1 MWIAGSDGKSPDNQ
15 TLARM
20 PEFFMR
26 ILLMLNFLIIIT
38 MAAFM
43 VRSLLGTVHSGEAA
57 AFLEAAGHVPVE
69 AGKIPVMVVI
79 LYSSLVILTT
89 VICNNH
95 WELFAKACGECIL
108 VAAISVTL
116 GMGYTGAMFLVIADV
131 IRYKIDWK
139 ERALYIV
146 SVSMLYIIMNT
157 EMVWKSLNIIP
168 VDVYWTYYSIDF
180 RGFLTAGFS
189 TLKLINIFVFIF
201 YVVIIALA
209 QMSEADR
216 IYSLNLKLQAA
227 NSQLEKYAKESAHN
241 AEIQERNRL
250 AREIHDTI
258 GHSLTGIV
266 TGIEAS
272 IMLMDIDAGA
282 AKKQM
287 QAIEEVARAGITDV
301 RQSVRA
307 LRPDVLEN
315 NKLEDALKKI
325 VNDMRASTG
334 VDIQYE
340 NLAHLEGMSED
351 EEDTVYRIF
360 QESITNSIRH
370 GKATRIECFM
380 RREENYLHIT
390 ISDNG
395 IGCKDVTQGFG
406 LHHMQ
411 ERLNLLQGELNYSG
425 ENGFV
430 VDVKIPVRW
439 GKEKWND

>member
-1 MWIAGSDGKSPDNQ
+1 MWTAGSDVGSPDNQ
-15 TLARM
+15 ILKRM
-20 PEFFMR
+20 PDF
-26 ILLMLNFLIIIT
+26 LLRVLLVLNFLIIIT
-38 MAAFM
+38 MAGFM
-43 VRSLLGTVHSGEAA
+43 ARSIIGTVHAGEAT
-57 AFLEAAGHVPVE
+57 AFLEAAGRMPVE
-69 AGKIPVMVVI
+69 AGKIPMVVMV
-79 LYSSLVILTT
+79 LYLTLMVLTT

-95 WELFAKACGECIL
+95 WELLAKSAGECII
-108 VAAISVTL
+108 VALISIML

-146 SVSMLYIIMNT
+146 SVSMLYIVLNSQ
-157 EMVWKSLNIIP
+157 MVMKLLNIIP
-168 VDVYWTYYSIDF
+168 VDVYWTYYSVHF
-180 RGFLTAGFS
+180 REGLTAGFS
-189 TLKLINIFVFIF
+189 TMKLVNIFIFIF

-227 NSQLEKYAKESAHN
+227 NEQLEKYAKESAHN

-272 IMLMDIDAGA
+272 IMLMDVSPDA
-282 AKKQM
+282 AKQQM
-287 QAIEEVARAGITDV
+287 KAIEEVARAGITDV

-307 LRPDVLEN
+307 LRPDILEN
-315 NKLEDALKKI
+315 NDLENAVMKMID
-325 VNDMRASTG
+325 DMRKSTG
-334 VDIQYE
+334 VTIIYE
-340 NLAHLEGMSED
+340 NSVHIEGMSED
-351 EEDTVYRIF
+351 EEDTIYRIF

-370 GKATRIECFM
+370 GKASRIECYM
-380 RREENYLHIT
+380 RKEENFLHIT

-395 IGCKDVTQGFG
+395 IGCKDIKQGFG

-411 ERLNLLQGELNYSG
+411 ERLNLLQGELKYSG
-425 ENGFV
+425 TEGFT
-430 VDVKIPVRW
+430 VDVKIPIRW
-439 GKEKWND
+439 GKEKWDD

>member
-1 MWIAGSDGKSPDNQ
+1 MWIAGSDGRLPDNQ
-15 TLARM
+15 ILVRM

-38 MAAFM
+38 MSAFM

-57 AFLEAAGHVPVE
+57 AFLEAAGHVPIE

-180 RGFLTAGFS
+180 RGLLTAGFS

-334 VDIQYE
+334 VDIKYE